1 MNREQFRIY
10 VNYFIIAIVSI
21 FSCAFLPMIGST
33 VGLSWN
39 LPSNTV
45 EWIVWITTKVIVG
58 VINMILFYCFMEQA
72 KINVRNDERYIKANT
87 ILDRIRS
94 REIKPKGPH
103 RWQAGQYGVKGTT
116 IFITSALST
125 FALTQAILSYDIIS
139 LITYLFTITM
149 GIIFGILQMRK
160 AELYWTDEYY
170 MYALQKQDEKEC
182 VEKNDNNTRQN
193 LQESTGTSPGE

>member
-1 MNREQFRIY
+1 MNREQFKIY

-33 VGLSWN
+33 VGLAWN

-45 EWIVWITTKVIVG
+45 EWIVWITTKIIIG

-72 KINVRNDERYIKANT
+72 KVNVRDNPKYLEANR
-87 ILDRIRS
+87 ILDRMKS
-94 REIKPKGPH
+94 REKKPRGPH
-103 RWQAGQYGVKGTT
+103 KWQAGQYGLKGSF
-116 IFITSALST
+116 IFLTSALST
-125 FALTQAILSYDIIS
+125 FALTQAILSYDIMS
-139 LITYLFTITM
+139 LIVYLFTITM
-149 GIIFGILQMRK
+149 GILFGIMQMKK

-182 VEKNDNNTRQN
+182 TENNDNYTRQN